1 MQHATVAKSSYTL
14 LKYSTILNSISAERY
29 KIQNNLLYVQAMN
42 RAQTGTFLSG
52 YTGLAKF
59 LATSKLNSSKGIG
72 DNPSSWEAV
81 RLTGTHQNTSTPSSK
96 QKLKMSEYAA
106 FLKVTEEGP
115 NPTERLAFKMK
126 WTQLCLSKQFLSHSS
141 RIPCH

>member
-72 DNPSSWEAV
+72 DNPSS
-81 RLTGTHQNTSTPSSK
+81 
-96 QKLKMSEYAA
+96 
-106 FLKVTEEGP
+106 
-115 NPTERLAFKMK
+115 
-126 WTQLCLSKQFLSHSS
+126 
-141 RIPCH
+141 